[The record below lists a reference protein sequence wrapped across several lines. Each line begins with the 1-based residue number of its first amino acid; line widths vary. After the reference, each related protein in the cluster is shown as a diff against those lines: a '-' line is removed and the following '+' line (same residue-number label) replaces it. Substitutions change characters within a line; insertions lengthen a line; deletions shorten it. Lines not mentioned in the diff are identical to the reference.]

1 MIVLDYPC
9 EWHCYFFM
17 AESSS
22 VLCVCDFFLH
32 PPVHVRSVASVSQLP
47 KCCRGACCVHASCA
61 VATSI
66 LQNWESPSPPAAY
79 NPAFCV
85 YGADC
90 SGTLYEW
97 TQTFVLLCLAYVTEH
112 NAFRLHPRCR
122 LCQNCLPFRLDNIHC
137 VDGPW
142 SACLFFC
149 EGRVEYLHSSL
160 MPCHICGIASE
171 SPRIQKSFTITYFVN
186 FFILKSSKSQKK
198 GRMYVSF
205 TCICE
210 QML

>member
-1 MIVLDYPC
+1 MNGIAIFSWLNHLPFYACVTSSFIRLSMCVRLLPC
-9 EWHCYFFM
+9 LSCPNAAAVHAVFTPLAQSLLLSCKT
-17 AESSS
+17 ESPRP
-22 VLCVCDFFLH
+22 LPL
-32 PPVHVRSVASVSQLP
+32 PTTLLSVSMEPTAL
-47 KCCRGACCVHASCA
+47 GA
-61 VATSI
+61 
-66 LQNWESPSPPAAY
+66 
-79 NPAFCV
+79 FF
-85 YGADC
+85 
-90 SGTLYEW
+90 EW
-97 TQTFVLLCLAYVTEH
+97 TQASFFLPCLPYVTEH